1 MPRGTPLSPVLRQKI
16 KRALKKKDMTPET
29 IAKTYGTSPASVRL
43 IKSKIEQGLSL
54 RHKKNKGNSKFG

>member
-16 KRALKKKDMTPET
+16 KHALKKKDMTPET

-43 IKSKIEQGLSL
+43 IKSKIE
-54 RHKKNKGNSKFG
+54 